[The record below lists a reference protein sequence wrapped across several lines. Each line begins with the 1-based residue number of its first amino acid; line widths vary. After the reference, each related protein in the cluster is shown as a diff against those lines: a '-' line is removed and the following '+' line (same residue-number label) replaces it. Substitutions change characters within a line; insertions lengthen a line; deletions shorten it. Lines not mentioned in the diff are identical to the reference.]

1 MSFEIFDHK
10 SSKRMISDSPVVS
23 IQANGVIRLNK
34 AAVASLGEP
43 SQVIMLWDRQ
53 NGKLGIAAAKDNDER
68 AYRISYA
75 SGAAK
80 IVPRAFLKYIGI
92 KNERTIH
99 LPADLAKGMLQ
110 ASLPTGKKPET

>member
-10 SSKRMISDSPVVS
+10 SSKRMISDSPVLS

-34 AAVASLGEP
+34 AAAASLGEP
-43 SQVIMLWDRQ
+43 AQVVMLWDRQ
-53 NGKLGIAAAKDNDER
+53 NRKIGISPAKDGDER

-75 SGAAK
+75 NGSAK
-80 IVPRAFLKYIGI
+80 IVPRAFLKYIGFTS
-92 KNERTIH
+92 ERTLN
-99 LPADLAKGMLQ
+99 LPAELSKGILQ